1 MFDNTVEEN
10 MYEDNLQKKIE
21 KTSMYN
27 IKEDLKEL
35 NCIEEIKEPEYN
47 AQQIKLQMQDGL
59 KKKKAN
65 ELKKTM

>member
-1 MFDNTVEEN
+1 
-10 MYEDNLQKKIE
+10 
-21 KTSMYN
+21 MYN